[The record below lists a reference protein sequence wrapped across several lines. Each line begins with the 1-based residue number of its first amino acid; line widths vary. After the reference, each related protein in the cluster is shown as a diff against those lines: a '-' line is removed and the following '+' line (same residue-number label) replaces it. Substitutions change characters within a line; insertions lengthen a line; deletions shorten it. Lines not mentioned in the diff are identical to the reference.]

1 MWTIASAIEWS
12 LIPCRAP
19 SMENIIARQI
29 VLSALPDHDSCIA
42 LTIEHVATLG
52 DILCRMFGATLDG
65 SLCPMIA
72 NCHDKLQYL
81 KTTLALEIAMLH
93 FLHGHHWQA
102 LCTLKRLWRKR
113 CPLQL
118 L

>member
-1 MWTIASAIEWS
+1 
-12 LIPCRAP
+12 
-19 SMENIIARQI
+19 MENIIAREI

-65 SLCPMIA
+65 SLCPKIA
-72 NCHDKLQYL
+72 NCHDKLKYL
-81 KTTLALEIAMLH
+81 ETTLALEIAVLH

-113 CPLQL
+113 CPLHL